1 MCECFSYNQKS
12 CACSYLTLEKKRQ
25 RVVRVGLGVEEAVHS
40 ACVHLKDAD
49 LEKKRTGAP
58 KAA

>member
-1 MCECFSYNQKS
+1 M
-12 CACSYLTLEKKRQ
+12 R
-25 RVVRVGLGVEEAVHS
+25 LGVEEAVHS

-58 KAA
+58 KAT